1 MAKRNGREGMARG
14 RDGAGADGAH
24 RGGIGLGE
32 YRSRRERLL
41 RELKGAVGIVFAGEG
56 AAPLLGVWRPD
67 TSFEYLTGIAD
78 EPGAS
83 VLFDPGAEDPKR
95 RCVLFLRPMNPELE
109 AWDGHRETIGAA
121 LRARHGFE
129 TVQRTTYLPRSL
141 TAAARR
147 AKRLACLHSFG
158 VYDGAVSADLS
169 VFRKVMERVVGCAVE
184 DRTGLIPGMRSR
196 KSVAELAVMRRAIVA
211 TAAGFERVA
220 RTLAPG
226 VREGEL
232 ARAFENAIAEHGAQ
246 GVAYNT
252 IAGSGKNATV
262 LHYNANRE
270 RCRAGDLV
278 VVDAGARV
286 DGYCADI
293 TRTYPVSGRFT
304 ARQRELYDL
313 VLEAQLAA
321 IRGVR
326 PGARMHEVDEAAR
339 RVLRRGGVEDKYIH
353 GIGHHLGVEVHDAT
367 PDGALSAG
375 MVVTIEPGVYLPEEG
390 LGIRIEDDVL
400 VTSAGRRVLSPEIA
414 KRAAEVEALVQGR
427 RGKA

>member
-1 MAKRNGREGMARG
+1 MAKRKRREQSGTVQ
-14 RDGAGADGAH
+14 
-24 RGGIGLGE
+24 GGIGLGE
-32 YRSRRERLL
+32 FRARRERVLQ
-41 RELKGAVGIVFAGEG
+41 ELKGAVGVVFAGEG

-67 TSFEYLTGIAD
+67 TSFEYLTGITG
-78 EPGAS
+78 EPGAG
-83 VLFDPGAEDPKR
+83 VLLDPGAEDPKR
-95 RCVLFLRPMNPELE
+95 RCVLFLRPMNPEME
-109 AWDGHRETIGAA
+109 AWDGHRDTIGGA
-121 LRARHGFE
+121 LRARSGFE
-129 TVQRTTYLPRSL
+129 AVQRTTHLPRSL

-158 VYDGAVSADLS
+158 VYDAPVSPDLAI
-169 VFRKVMERVVGCAVE
+169 FRRVMERVVGCAVE
-184 DRTGLIPGMRSR
+184 DRTGLIPGMRAR
-196 KSVAELAVMRRAIVA
+196 KSPAELSLMRRAIVA

-226 VREGEL
+226 VNEGEL
-232 ARAFENAIAEHGAQ
+232 ARAFENAIAEHGAE

-262 LHYNANRE
+262 LHYNANNQ

-293 TRTYPVSGRFT
+293 TRTYPVSGQFT
-304 ARQRELYDL
+304 PRQREMYDL

-321 IRGVR
+321 IRAVR

-339 RVLRRGGVEDKYIH
+339 KVLRRGGVEDKYIH
-353 GIGHHLGVEVHDAT
+353 GIGHHLGVEVHDST
-367 PDGALSAG
+367 PDGALAAG
-375 MVVTIEPGVYLPEEG
+375 MVVTIEPGVYLPEEE

-400 VTSAGRRVLSPEIA
+400 VTSAGRVVLSPMIA
-414 KRAAEVEALVQGR
+414 KRAGEVEEVLRARSR
-427 RGKA
+427 RA